1 MSVRHNYL
9 KDLIIILRPLK
20 NLYINIQRI
29 HLILLNVPNE
39 THLVYELIS
48 ENFIYIRKI
57 FLLILNQLLLEMLS
71 NYCLW
76 T

>member
-20 NLYINIQRI
+20 NLHINIQRI
-29 HLILLNVPNE
+29 HLILLNVTNE

-48 ENFIYIRKI
+48 ENFMYIRKI